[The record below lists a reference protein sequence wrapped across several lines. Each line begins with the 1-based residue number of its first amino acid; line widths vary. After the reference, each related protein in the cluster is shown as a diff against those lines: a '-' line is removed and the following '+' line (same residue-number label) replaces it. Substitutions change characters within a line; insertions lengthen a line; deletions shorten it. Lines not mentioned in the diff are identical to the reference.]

1 MKLRHARGAYVW
13 RPRRITIVG
22 RRITRDERA
31 IEELAEESQQMYE
44 AMLLTLVS
52 SEMQLMWEELVALP
66 SFEALLDVR

>member
-1 MKLRHARGAYVW
+1 
-13 RPRRITIVG
+13 
-22 RRITRDERA
+22 
-31 IEELAEESQQMYE
+31 MYE